1 MKLDEVV
8 RMMKRNIGN
17 DGFLGMLH
25 TLLLMDDMVI
35 LATAREMCMK
45 KLNVVVDYCCE
56 YGMVLNEK
64 KTKFLVIR
72 GTEEDTV
79 PLAAHDIKID
89 YVDNYLYLGV
99 WITDDMRMN
108 TVANLHETMNEAHI
122 NKSAIFCT
130 ANNNMPY
137 IYKRIVFDAEVT
149 SALLYSA
156 ETWLL
161 DHSKKLILQ
170 YNRAVSCLLSVRK
183 NTSPDLCLIE
193 SGIHPVQNV
202 IASRRRKFLES
213 KLSVP
218 NNEEPFHIA

>member
-1 MKLDEVV
+1 
-8 RMMKRNIGN
+8 
-17 DGFLGMLH
+17 
-25 TLLLMDDMVI
+25 
-35 LATAREMCMK
+35 
-45 KLNVVVDYCCE
+45 
-56 YGMVLNEK
+56 
-64 KTKFLVIR
+64 
-72 GTEEDTV
+72 
-79 PLAAHDIKID
+79 
-89 YVDNYLYLGV
+89 
-99 WITDDMRMN
+99 MN

-161 DHSKKLILQ
+161 DHPKKLILQ
-170 YNRAVSCLLSVRK
+170 YNRAVKCLLSVRK
-183 NTSPDLCLIE
+183 YTSPDLCLIK

-218 NNEEPFHIA
+218 NNEEPFHIAYELCREANTPGYRFVTQALRYEGISNPLEEIKRRVREKPPSASKYVAYMTIINP